1 MGSIQ
6 TEKGVKWLCYGESNE
21 NVGNIKAGALNMT
34 TIRELMWIEGYW
46 KGIIFVDIICMIE
59 GNIITL
65 F

>member
-1 MGSIQ
+1 
-6 TEKGVKWLCYGESNE
+6 
-21 NVGNIKAGALNMT
+21 MT